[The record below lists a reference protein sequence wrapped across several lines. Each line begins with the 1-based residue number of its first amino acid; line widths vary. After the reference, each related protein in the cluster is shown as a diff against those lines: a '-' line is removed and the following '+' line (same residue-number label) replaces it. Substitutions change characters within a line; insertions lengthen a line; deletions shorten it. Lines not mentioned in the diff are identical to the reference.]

1 MAFSSMTGFA
11 RASGASANLQWL
23 WDIKSVNGKALE
35 LRLRLP
41 PGLEYLEAQARVV
54 LGQLFKRG
62 NLQATLSLTSTIQT
76 AEVRINESVLEEYV
90 VLAEKLKKRLGAKT
104 IQPEVLM
111 GLRGVVEQVEVAA
124 SEQEANERDAAILET
139 LTAAGKDLLK
149 ARRDEGARLRLVVE
163 AQLDRIQML
172 MREAKANPS
181 RMPEAIRARLHEQ
194 VKKLLDASAS
204 FDADRLHQEA
214 ALLSTR
220 FDIQEELDRLESH
233 LGAARELIK
242 SPEPVG
248 RKFDFLA
255 QELNREANT
264 LCSKSNDV
272 ALTATGLELKAV
284 VDQLR
289 EQIQNIE

>member
-1 MAFSSMTGFA
+1 M
-11 RASGASANLQWL
+11 
-23 WDIKSVNGKALE
+23 
-35 LRLRLP
+35 
-41 PGLEYLEAQARVV
+41 
-54 LGQLFKRG
+54 FKRG
-62 NLQATLSLTSTIQT
+62 NLHATLSLVNSSQS
-76 AEVRINESVLEEYV
+76 APVRFNEAVLDEYV
-90 VLAEKLKKRLGAKT
+90 ALAEKLKKRLGAKS

-111 GLRGVVEQVEVAA
+111 GLRGVVEQVEVGA
-124 SEQEANERDAAILET
+124 SEQEANERDSAILET
-139 LTAAGKDLLK
+139 LQAACKDLLK

-181 RMPEAIRARLHEQ
+181 RMLEAIRARLHEQ

-204 FDADRLHQEA
+204 FDSDRLHQEA
-214 ALLSTR
+214 ALLATR

-233 LGAARELIK
+233 LGAARELVK

-272 ALTATGLELKAV
+272 ALTAIGLELKAV